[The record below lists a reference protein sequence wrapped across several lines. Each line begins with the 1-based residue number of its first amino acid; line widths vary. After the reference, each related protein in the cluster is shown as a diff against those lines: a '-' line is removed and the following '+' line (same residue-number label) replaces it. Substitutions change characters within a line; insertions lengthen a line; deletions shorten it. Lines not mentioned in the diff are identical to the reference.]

1 MGKSGKHLD
10 WQTYQAVVVDI
21 LVHERSVKDVAKIYE
36 LSRSTVE
43 QIMRLYWQYRRL
55 RIKFLGE

>member
-55 RIKFLGE
+55 RVKFFGE

>member
-10 WQTYQAVVVDI
+10 WQTYQAVVVEI
-21 LVHERSVKDVAKIYE
+21 LVYEKSIKDVAKRYE
-36 LSRSTVE
+36 LNRSTVDH
-43 QIMRLYWQYRRL
+43 IMKLYQQYRRL